1 MSDDNLLLAVRR
13 LRQRFIPELG
23 QELPE
28 WALIT
33 AILGW
38 EGRPEH
44 EPHEGSLESD
54 EFLTFLGEHVRRVK
68 EADMFNGGNS
78 FSFEKLAGMTSYI
91 AARGNDISRTKLNK
105 LLFYSDFVNY
115 FLHGRSISGSRYLH
129 MHFGPVA
136 EYYRET
142 LDTLSEENKLHTI
155 KTSGHDSLFA
165 EGGEALEV
173 LTLFEIATLDWVM
186 NNFRSMTAHELT
198 EYSHDEKAFRF
209 TRQGE
214 FIPYEF
220 AKYLRMLPE
229 PVPPCSKVEH
239 HGH

>member
-1 MSDDNLLLAVRR
+1 MSDDNLLLAARR

-28 WALIT
+28 WALVT

-38 EGRPEH
+38 EGRPEDELH
-44 EPHEGSLESD
+44 ETSLESE
-54 EFLTFLGEHVRRVK
+54 EFQTFLGEHVRRVK
-68 EADMFNGGNS
+68 ETDMFTGGLS
-78 FSFEKLAGMTSYI
+78 FSFEKLAAMTSYI
-91 AARGNDISRTKLNK
+91 AGRGTDISRTKLNK

-142 LDTLSEENKLHTI
+142 LETLSEESRLQTTRTH
-155 KTSGHDSLFA
+155 GHDELLA
-165 EGGEALEV
+165 ESGQALDV
-173 LTLFEIATLDWVM
+173 LTLFEIATLEWVLE
-186 NNFRSMTAHELT
+186 NFSSMTAHEIT

-220 AKYLRMLPE
+220 AKYLRELPE
-229 PVPPCSKVEH
+229 PVPPCSRVEH
-239 HGH
+239 NGH